1 MSETQKAQVARAWRI
16 LALTSSS
23 TFLVSLDVSIV
34 VVARRAINEDLGH
47 ATLLTWVFSAYSIA
61 YAAGLLTAGRF
72 ADVCGRKRSFLR
84 GLTFFSIGSLL

>member
-1 MSETQKAQVARAWRI
+1 MSDTQKAQVARAWRI

-47 ATLLTWVFSAYSIA
+47 ATLLT
-61 YAAGLLTAGRF
+61 
-72 ADVCGRKRSFLR
+72 
-84 GLTFFSIGSLL
+84 